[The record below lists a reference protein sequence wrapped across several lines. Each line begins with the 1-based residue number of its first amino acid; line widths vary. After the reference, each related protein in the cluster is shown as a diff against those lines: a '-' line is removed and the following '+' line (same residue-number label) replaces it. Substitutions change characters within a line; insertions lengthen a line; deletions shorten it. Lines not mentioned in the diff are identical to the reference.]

1 MISETV
7 LVVLSGAIQRSVS
20 ETGLV
25 VLPSTNQQS
34 VSETGLVVLPSTNQQ
49 SVSETGLVV
58 LSRTN
63 QQSVSETGLVV
74 LPSTNQ
80 QRARKGVSETTNA
93 TLLTDF
99 RVMDFKNT
107 ELNPAKHHVVVC
119 TTHSPFSGNV
129 FDKPTVLNT
138 TNASSCLSSDFF
150 NEWD

>member
-7 LVVLSGAIQRSVS
+7 LVVLSGAIQR
-20 ETGLV
+20 
-25 VLPSTNQQS
+25 
-34 VSETGLVVLPSTNQQ
+34 
-49 SVSETGLVV
+49 
-58 LSRTN
+58 
-63 QQSVSETGLVV
+63 SVSETGLVV

-129 FDKPTVLNT
+129 FDKPAVLNT

>member
-7 LVVLSGAIQRSVS
+7 LVVLSGAIQR
-20 ETGLV
+20 
-25 VLPSTNQQS
+25 S

-93 TLLTDF
+93 TLLTEF

-119 TTHSPFSGNV
+119 CFSGNV